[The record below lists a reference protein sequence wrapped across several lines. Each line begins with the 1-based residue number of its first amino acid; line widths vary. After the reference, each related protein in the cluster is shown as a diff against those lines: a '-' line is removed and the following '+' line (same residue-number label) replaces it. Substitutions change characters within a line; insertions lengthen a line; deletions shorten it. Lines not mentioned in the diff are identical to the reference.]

1 MKHFLLFILFISIG
15 LNNVLADTFL
25 SKNKEWFN
33 EGPLISFL
41 SEKEAKIWIEKFPYN
56 HLKER
61 NYKKPYQGKI
71 IDAESHPRKRS
82 KKKKKKIKKNA
93 KYDISD
99 FHIVADDAG
108 IAHSIIMHTPNTYS
122 YEGKWDY
129 YFSYVKKHKRVS
141 ALCSANVVGMS
152 ANPKKYSKKKINKEW
167 KKMLRHFKKGRC
179 YGFGEAGFVHYNKK
193 KKNPPHFKGRQN
205 ELDLDLNHP
214 IIDKI
219 FAWVNKNKMPIVI
232 HMEPFHKI
240 KNINRIDEFKKFYK
254 TKCKKFPQATLAI
267 AHTGMMATK
276 DLEEIFEYCK
286 NVVSNW
292 KIGFHWSS
300 FWGFS
305 DLYVTNG
312 FNFKLYEVWAKSFEK
327 YPDRYIF
334 ASDQKMGKGAG
345 NDYYKIHYMKI
356 IRDMIGSLEKDVQE
370 KIAWKNAARVYNIKL
385 N

>member
-1 MKHFLLFILFISIG
+1 
-15 LNNVLADTFL
+15 
-25 SKNKEWFN
+25 
-33 EGPLISFL
+33 
-41 SEKEAKIWIEKFPYN
+41 
-56 HLKER
+56 
-61 NYKKPYQGKI
+61 
-71 IDAESHPRKRS
+71 
-82 KKKKKKIKKNA
+82 
-93 KYDISD
+93 
-99 FHIVADDAG
+99 
-108 IAHSIIMHTPNTYS
+108 MH
-122 YEGKWDY
+122 
-129 YFSYVKKHKRVS
+129 R
-141 ALCSANVVGMS
+141 L
-152 ANPKKYSKKKINKEW
+152 
-167 KKMLRHFKKGRC
+167 
-179 YGFGEAGFVHYNKK
+179 
-193 KKNPPHFKGRQN
+193 
-205 ELDLDLNHP
+205 
-214 IIDKI
+214 
-219 FAWVNKNKMPIVI
+219 
-232 HMEPFHKI
+232 
-240 KNINRIDEFKKFYK
+240 
-254 TKCKKFPQATLAI
+254 KCKKFPQATLAI